1 LSETLL
7 ATESYPRQK
16 DLGDKLGTAENNE
29 KKNNNSG
36 EEFEKLF
43 NEKYK
48 GSVIHTLDGKEL
60 TFETVKFTTNYNR
73 YDIIFSSKG
82 EMLNTYHI
90 TNDNWRIYCDKQGI
104 MLDPKDEQIL
114 KEMFSYH
121 IVNGEKWL
129 RMYNERWED

>member
-90 TNDNWRIYCDKQGI
+90 TNDN
-104 MLDPKDEQIL
+104 
-114 KEMFSYH
+114 
-121 IVNGEKWL
+121 
-129 RMYNERWED
+129 